1 MKIKINV
8 DEIEFEHVG
17 GGGRVGVSGEIGF
30 TFHNQMRIKKAFER
44 ELTILLLE
52 TKTDDRDSFIGSMLR
67 NDDIF
72 FKSNSSGNIN
82 FVKEIDG
89 EEFILPAGRDRDPSM
104 VGKGLAKSIYSS
116 LNLMDSKERTSNTI
130 NSTKTVRNKK

>member
-8 DEIEFEHVG
+8 DEIEFEYVGKG
-17 GGGRVGVSGEIGF
+17 GGGGVSGGIGF

-52 TKTDDRDSFIGSMLR
+52 TKPDDRDSFIGGMLT
-67 NDDIF
+67 NHDIF
-72 FKSNSSGNIN
+72 FKSNSSTNIN

-89 EEFILPAGRDRDPSM
+89 EEFIFPAEGDRDPSM

-116 LNLMDSKERTSNTI
+116 LNLMDSKERTSNTTNI
-130 NSTKTVRNKK
+130 YQDRKK

>member
-8 DEIEFEHVG
+8 DEIEFEYVG
-17 GGGRVGVSGEIGF
+17 KGGGVSGVIGF

-52 TKTDDRDSFIGSMLR
+52 TKPDDRDSFIGGMLT
-67 NDDIF
+67 NHDIF
-72 FKSNSSGNIN
+72 FKSNSSTNIN

-89 EEFILPAGRDRDPSM
+89 EEFIFPAEGDQDPSM

-130 NSTKTVRNKK
+130 KSTNTRRNKKY